1 MWSQIHALLL
11 SQKEATQRS
20 YHDWTTFWGQWQ
32 LLLLSM
38 LFHEKNCKEAFWN
51 FSSFMQKI
59 IWGKLCIFFPS
70 DSLLLQQTSAMVHLQ
85 QNYAN
90 QMMLTHSY
98 VVIHVARSCNNSSLL
113 SSDDFPHEKW
123 EFPRPSLKFFSWKSM
138 FNNNNRRP
146 QKISLVW
153 YSLCLG
159 GAKETA
165 PVINIEIN
173 GVRGIWLTFLE
184 WDIFLEKNWTDI
196 LYQKRFEQT
205 FAVRSYHEFLP
216 QNWSLSAQ
224 SSY

>member
-1 MWSQIHALLL
+1 
-11 SQKEATQRS
+11 
-20 YHDWTTFWGQWQ
+20 
-32 LLLLSM
+32 
-38 LFHEKNCKEAFWN
+38 
-51 FSSFMQKI
+51 
-59 IWGKLCIFFPS
+59 
-70 DSLLLQQTSAMVHLQ
+70 
-85 QNYAN
+85 
-90 QMMLTHSY
+90 MMLSAFFLIRHRPRFTFSKIMLIKWVDPFIRRNSCCTVVQQQFSQMIFRMKNENFQGLLWSFFREKY
-98 VVIHVARSCNNSSLL
+98 VQQQSS
-113 SSDDFPHEKW
+113 SK
-123 EFPRPSLKFFSWKSM
+123 KSPW
-138 FNNNNRRP
+138 FG
-146 QKISLVW
+146 IT
-153 YSLCLG
+153 LG